1 MSRFATWGVG
11 DWVMFGISVLIILAG
26 LYSILFARRIEAR
39 QEEKLGE
46 RGEYEGGGGFR
57 PRLMQN
63 DPRTTG
69 MIFLGIGAFLLMRQL
84 AVF

>member
-11 DWVMFGISVLIILAG
+11 DWVMFGISVLI
-26 LYSILFARRIEAR
+26 S
-39 QEEKLGE
+39 
-46 RGEYEGGGGFR
+46 GFR

-69 MIFLGIGAFLLMRQL
+69 MIFLGLGAFLLMRQL